1 MKKKCTGEDCAL
13 LLSEFKHI
21 IRVMK
26 LSLVFILLCISTVF
40 SENLNSQTARVSIDA
55 NMLQTKDVIKQIE
68 EQTDYLFVYNHEK
81 VDLSGKVSLKAWNK
95 TVAEVLNKIFSNS
108 DIVYAI
114 EGSNILL
121 MKKSSSLQ
129 QVTKSVKGVI
139 KDLFGEPVIGANV
152 IEKGTTNGTV
162 TDLNGQYVL
171 SLTGNNA
178 VLQFSFIGY
187 KPQEVPVTDKT
198 TINVVLSE
206 DSEQLEEIVVTGY
219 GGMQKRATLTTAIS
233 KLDNKA
239 LENVAVSNAAQA
251 LQGGV
256 SGLRVVNTSGKPG
269 EAPNIVLRGGA
280 TITGD
285 PAYNQALVVVDG
297 VVRSLSDI
305 NPADIESVQ
314 VLKDAASTAIYG
326 ARANSGVILVTTKR
340 GKEGK
345 ATVSY
350 KFKGG
355 MNFAR
360 KGYDFLNAKDFL
372 YYNRLGNKYANDA
385 GVSRTLQQ
393 VNNTNGYGTSAGD
406 FYSVHYLTDENK
418 HLLNEGWQQMTDPYD
433 GEGQLIFKDYGGI
446 MMDAAF
452 NDPSFTQDHYVSV
465 TGGNDKSTFLT
476 SFGYYDEQG
485 QVVGTSYQRFTGNVN
500 GSYKV
505 RDNIKIN
512 AGATYSFSKKPNMWI
527 SEAQLFYRT
536 MSSWP
541 TYNPFTEAGEPTT
554 GIGSSDGNPL
564 YWKDKLQRLNNIRK
578 TTFNIGGSWEIIP
591 GLTLNENSSIYY
603 IDNEQED
610 FDKQYQTQ
618 NNSNPNSTRA
628 ARAMY
633 ERQFQQQ
640 HSATLT
646 YAKTFAEKHQLD
658 AMVGGEYFDYDRF
671 KMEEKGNKAPSD
683 DIPTLNASS
692 DKVSVYSYKDGYRM
706 LSGFARV
713 NYNYDYRY
721 LFSVVARY
729 DGISKLSDN
738 RWGFFPG
745 VSAGWNM
752 HEEAFFKDSKLA
764 NVVSNLKPRVSYG
777 VNGNVAGLGNYEVYG
792 EYNTINNSSGIPIP
806 YDGKVGFLNTKLV
819 NNNLRWE
826 KSNSFEVGLDVG
838 FFQNRINLIMDYY
851 NRTTSDL
858 LTDLNLPGY
867 TGFGSIRT
875 NLGSLRNQGF
885 EVEAKFNI
893 LTDQKGF
900 SWDLSA
906 NASFVKNK
914 IIKLPYNGN
923 ENNRQGGMEVY
934 DPATGK
940 NVWVGGYQEGKTLG
954 DVYAYKQERIF
965 RDWDDVKNNAG
976 DRYDAI
982 AELYGPN
989 KWAQMS
995 DKEKIGKKPIEPGDV
1010 MWADLNGDGVIN
1022 ELDRVKIG
1030 NVLPKWTGGF
1040 STTVSYKDIS
1050 LFARFDYSLG
1060 HILYN
1065 DLKARSLGQY
1075 QGSFNIITD
1084 VKDSWSP
1091 ENPNSDLPKFYYA
1104 DQLVKKNITRSN
1116 NANPNINN
1124 NNSSFYE
1131 KGDYLALREIT
1142 LSYRLPR
1149 RIIEKATL
1157 SDASIYITG
1166 QNLFY
1171 ITGYEGMSPE
1181 PAIKKDNA
1189 GVDEGRYPMPR
1200 TILLGVSVSF

>member
-1 MKKKCTGEDCAL
+1 MNKNFLILMLLVLLPAFIQGQGQIIVTGTVTDNTN
-13 LLSEFKHI
+13 LS
-21 IRVMK
+21 VPG
-26 LSLVFILLCISTVF
+26 
-40 SENLNSQTARVSIDA
+40 A
-55 NMLQTKDVIKQIE
+55 
-68 EQTDYLFVYNHEK
+68 
-81 VDLSGKVSLKAWNK
+81 
-95 TVAEVLNKIFSNS
+95 
-108 DIVYAI
+108 AI
-114 EGSNILL
+114 
-121 MKKSSSLQ
+121 
-129 QVTKSVKGVI
+129 
-139 KDLFGEPVIGANV
+139 

-162 TDLNGQYVL
+162 TDMDGNYT
-171 SLTGNNA
+171 LTVSGKNA
-178 VLQFSFIGY
+178 ILQFSFIGY
-187 KPQEVPVTDKT
+187 KTQEIPVAGKT
-198 TINVVLSE
+198 KVNVVLAE
-206 DSEQLEEIVVTGY
+206 DAEQLDEVVVTGY
-219 GGMQKRATLTTAIS
+219 GGQQKRATLTTAIS
-233 KLDNKA
+233 KLDNRA

-285 PAYNQALVVVDG
+285 PANNQALVVVDG
-297 VVRSLSDI
+297 VVRSLDDV
-305 NPADIESVQ
+305 NPADIESIQ

-360 KGYDFLNAKDFL
+360 KGYDFVGATDYL
-372 YYNRLGNKYANDA
+372 YYNRLGNKYINDA
-385 GVSRTLQQ
+385 GFSRTLQQ
-393 VNNTNGYGTSAGD
+393 VNNSNGYGTSAGNY
-406 FYSVHYLTDENK
+406 FSLHYLTDDNK

-433 GEGQLIFKDYGGI
+433 GQGQLIYKDYGGQL
-446 MMDAAF
+446 MDAAF

-465 TGGNDKSTFLT
+465 TGGNDKATFLT

-485 QVVGTSYQRFTGNVN
+485 QVVGTSYQRFTGNIN

-505 RDNIKIN
+505 RDNITVN
-512 AGATYSFSKKPNMWI
+512 AGASYAYAKKPGMWI
-527 SEAQLFYRT
+527 SDAQLFYRV
-536 MSSWP
+536 MSLWP
-541 TYNPFTEAGEPTT
+541 TYNPYTETGEPSA
-554 GIGSSDGNPL
+554 GAGPADGNPL
-564 YWKDKLQRLNNIRK
+564 YWKEKLQRLNTLRK
-578 TTFNIGGSWEIIP
+578 TTFNVGGSWEIIP
-591 GLTLNENSSIYY
+591 GLTLSENSSIYY

-610 FDKQYQTQ
+610 FDKSYQQQ
-618 NNSNPNSTRA
+618 NSTTPNNTRA

-646 YAKTFAEKHQLD
+646 FAKNFAEKHQFD
-658 AMVGGEYFDYDRF
+658 AMVGGEYFDYSRF

-713 NYNYDYRY
+713 NYNYEYKY

-752 HEEAFFKDSKLA
+752 HEEAFFKESPLA
-764 NVVSNLKPRVSYG
+764 GVVSNLKPRVSYG
-777 VNGNVAGLGNYEVYG
+777 VNGNVAGLQNYEVYG
-792 EYNTINNSSGIPIP
+792 EYSTINTTGGLPIP
-806 YDGKVGFLNTKLV
+806 YDGSTGFLNTGLI
-819 NNNLRWE
+819 NNDLRWE
-826 KSNSFEVGLDVG
+826 KSNSFEIGLDVG
-838 FFQNRINLIMDYY
+838 LLQNRVNLILDYY

-858 LTDLNLPGY
+858 LTSLELPGY
-867 TGFGSIRT
+867 TGFGTLRT
-875 NLGSLRNQGF
+875 NLGSLRNSGF

-893 LTDQKGF
+893 LANVKGF

-923 ENNRQGGMEVY
+923 ENNRQGGYEVF
-934 DPATGK
+934 DPKTGE
-940 NVWVGGYQEGKTLG
+940 NTWVGGYQEGQELG
-954 DVYAYKQERIF
+954 NVYAYKQEGIF
-965 RDWDDVKNNAG
+965 RDWDDVKQQAG
-976 DRYDAI
+976 DRYDAV
-982 AELYGPN
+982 AEIYGPN

-1010 MWADLNGDGVIN
+1010 NWADLNSDGIIN

-1040 STTVSYKDIS
+1040 STNLSYKDFS

-1065 DLKARSLGQY
+1065 DLAARSLGQY
-1075 QGSFNIITD
+1075 QGTFNIITD
-1084 VKDSWSP
+1084 VKNTWSP
-1091 ENPNSDLPKFYYA
+1091 ENPNADLPKFYYA
-1104 DQLVKKNITRSN
+1104 DQLGKKNITRSN
-1116 NANPNINN
+1116 NANPNID
-1124 NNSSFYE
+1124 NNSSRFYE

-1142 LSYRLPR
+1142 FSYRLPK
-1149 RIIEKATL
+1149 RIIQKATL

-1171 ITGYEGMSPE
+1171 LTAYNGMSPE
-1181 PAIKKDNA
+1181 PAVKKDNA

-1200 TILLGVSVSF
+1200 TVLVGVSVSF

>member
-1 MKKKCTGEDCAL
+1 MKKNL
-13 LLSEFKHI
+13 LL
-21 IRVMK
+21 
-26 LSLVFILLCISTVF
+26 LLFMLLFPAFMYGQGLTV
-40 SENLNSQTARVSIDA
+40 SGTVLDTY
-55 NMLQTKDVIKQIE
+55 NM
-68 EQTDYLFVYNHEK
+68 
-81 VDLSGKVSLKAWNK
+81 
-95 TVAEVLNKIFSNS
+95 
-108 DIVYAI
+108 
-114 EGSNILL
+114 
-121 MKKSSSLQ
+121 
-129 QVTKSVKGVI
+129 GV
-139 KDLFGEPVIGANV
+139 PGAAV
-152 IEKGTTNGTV
+152 VEKGTTNGTV
-162 TDLNGQYVL
+162 TDFDGNFTL
-171 SLTGNNA
+171 SLTNKNA
-178 VLQFSFIGY
+178 TLVISFIGY
-187 KPQEVPVTDKT
+187 KTQEIPVAGKT
-198 TINVVLSE
+198 KINVILQE
-206 DSEQLEEIVVTGY
+206 NAEQLDEVVVTGY
-219 GGMQKRATLTTAIS
+219 GGQQKRATLTTAIS

-251 LQGGV
+251 LQGGI

-285 PAYNQALVVVDG
+285 PANNQALVVIDG
-297 VVRSLSDI
+297 VVRSLNDV
-305 NPADIESVQ
+305 NPADIESIQ

-360 KGYDFLNAKDFL
+360 KGYEFLDAHDYI
-372 YYNRLGNKYANDA
+372 YYNRLGNKYINDA
-385 GVSRTLQQ
+385 GFARTLQQ
-393 VNNTNGYGTSAGD
+393 VNNSNGYGTNAGN
-406 FYSVHYLTDENK
+406 FFSLHYLDEKNK

-433 GEGQLIFKDYGGI
+433 GTSQLIYKDYGGQ

-465 TGGNDKSTFLT
+465 TGGNEKATFLT

-505 RDNIKIN
+505 RDNITIN
-512 AGATYSFSKKPNMWI
+512 AGANYAFSKKPGMWI
-527 SEAQLFYRT
+527 SEAQLFYRS
-536 MSSWP
+536 MSLWP
-541 TYNPFTEAGEPTT
+541 TYSPFDEDGKATAGV
-554 GIGSSDGNPL
+554 GSADGNPL
-564 YWKDKLQRLNNIRK
+564 YWKEKLSRINNLRK

-610 FDKQYQTQ
+610 FDKAYQTQ
-618 NNSNPNSTRA
+618 NSTTPNNTRA

-646 YAKTFAEKHQLD
+646 YAKTFAEKHSFD
-658 AMVGGEYFDYDRF
+658 AMIGGEYFDYDRF

-683 DIPTLNASS
+683 DIPTLNSSS

-706 LSGFARV
+706 LSGFARI
-713 NYNYDYRY
+713 NYNYDYKY
-721 LFSVVARY
+721 LLSLVARY

-745 VSAGWNM
+745 VSAGWNI
-752 HEEAFFKDSKLA
+752 HEEAFFKESGAEK
-764 NVVSNLKPRVSYG
+764 VISNLKPRISFG
-777 VNGNVAGLGNYEVYG
+777 LNGNVAGLENYEVYG
-792 EYNTINNSSGIPIP
+792 EYGTLNDTNTKLP
-806 YDGKVGFLNTKLV
+806 YAYNGSVGFLNTGLI

-826 KSNSFEVGLDVG
+826 KSNSLEVGLDVG
-838 FFQNRINLIMDYY
+838 FLANRINLIMDYY
-851 NRTTSDL
+851 SRTTSDL
-858 LTDLNLPGY
+858 LTNLELPNY
-867 TGFGSIRT
+867 TGFNSIRT

-885 EVEAKFNI
+885 EIEAKFNI
-893 LTDQKGF
+893 LNNVKGF
-900 SWDLSA
+900 SWDISA

-914 IIKLPYNGN
+914 IIKLPENGN
-923 ENNRQGGMEVY
+923 DNNRQGGYRVW
-934 DPATGK
+934 DPKTGQET
-940 NVWVGGYQEGKTLG
+940 WVGGYQEGQELG
-954 DVYAYKQERIF
+954 NVYAYKQERIF
-965 RDWDDVKNNAG
+965 QDWDDVKQNAG
-976 DRYDAI
+976 DRYDAV

-1010 MWADLNGDGVIN
+1010 MWADLNNDGTIN
-1022 ELDRVKIG
+1022 ELDRVKVG

-1040 STTVSYKDIS
+1040 STNLSYKDFS
-1050 LFARFDYSLG
+1050 LFARFDYALG
-1060 HILYN
+1060 HIIYN
-1065 DLKARSLGQY
+1065 DLAARSLGQY
-1075 QGSFNIITD
+1075 QGTFNVITM

-1091 ENPNSDLPKFYYA
+1091 ENPNTDLPKFYYA
-1104 DQLVKKNITRSN
+1104 DQLAKKNITRSN

-1124 NNSSFYE
+1124 NSSRFYE

-1142 LSYRLPR
+1142 LSYRLPK
-1149 RIIEKATL
+1149 RIFEKAYM
-1157 SDASIYITG
+1157 SDASIYVTG

-1171 ITGYEGMSPE
+1171 LTGYSGMSPE

-1200 TILLGVSVSF
+1200 TVLVGVSVSF